1 MGGIGLAE
9 DLEKKKTKESG
20 KMLKDFGKAWCLP
33 KSKMRKLGR
42 AQQLYP

>member
-9 DLEKKKTKESG
+9 DLEKTKESG

-33 KSKMRKLGR
+33 KSKTRKLGR
-42 AQQLYP
+42 A